1 MATVTITLQEFL
13 ALSSE
18 EQDEKLLTL
27 DEQTL
32 EVIAIATSK

>member
-1 MATVTITLQEFL
+1 MPELTITLQEFL

-32 EVIAIATSK
+32 EVIATATSK

>member
-1 MATVTITLQEFL
+1 MPELTITLQEFL

-27 DEQTL
+27 DEQTI
-32 EVIAIATSK
+32 EAIATATSK